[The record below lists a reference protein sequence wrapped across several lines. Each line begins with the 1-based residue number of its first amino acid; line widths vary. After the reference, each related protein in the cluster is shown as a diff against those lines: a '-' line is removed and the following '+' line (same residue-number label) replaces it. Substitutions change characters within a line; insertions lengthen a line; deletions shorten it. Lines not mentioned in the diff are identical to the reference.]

1 MRSAFLSAICAVSLA
16 PQAQAEVCAGLGAV
30 VEFGSGAQFD
40 VCQVVDAVRRD
51 LGLVTWPASNV
62 ALEIGGDGNSP
73 FVRYWIGIGPLKPDA
88 AAVSGSEREAITTAL
103 EKLVCLSSDLGGFVR
118 AGGRVSMDME
128 LLSASADPMAM
139 HERTPL
145 AAVTVANCEAL

>member
-16 PQAQAEVCAGLGAV
+16 SQARAEVCVGHGAV
-30 VEFGSGAQFD
+30 VEFGSGVQFD
-40 VCQVVDAVRRD
+40 ACQVADAVRRE
-51 LGLVTWPASNV
+51 LGLLTWPDSDV
-62 ALEIGGDGNSP
+62 ALEIGGEESDP

-88 AAVSGSEREAITTAL
+88 AAASGSEREAITTAL

-118 AGGRVSMDME
+118 AGGRVSMDLK